1 MGGAYP
7 VTVRDRRQPLNVR
20 PKEFRKQLSL
30 DIAQL
35 REDLSH
41 LRYGAIMLADLLPRT
56 SWLDGGHIAVGRQY
70 LSQQLSRDFVGA
82 RLTQRSVTRLDVI
95 DSSLSHRVKSR
106 GARCIGKLSKGRYR
120 QVVVGS
126 VIVGTPVI
134 GQEEDAG
141 RSAPSAS
148 SKDLLLTGIDKALLT
163 RALRWRRTAAA
174 VRPRR
179 SASSLAVDGP
189 LCRMDD
195 ITRSLVGLSTVSCL
209 CSPTMSRP
217 ATATSVSVE
226 FFTTPLLPKRG
237 LVQVSQP

>member
-1 MGGAYP
+1 MGSAYP

-35 REDLSH
+35 REDLGH
-41 LRYGAIMLADLLPRT
+41 LRYGAIMLTDLLPRT
-56 SWLDGGHIAVGRQY
+56 SWLNGGHIAVGRQY

-148 SKDLLLTGIDKALLT
+148 SKDLLLTGIDKALT
-163 RALRWRRTAAA
+163 HKSAEMATYRRRCQTKTIGQFTGRRRTIVQDGRHHTISRGA
-174 VRPRR
+174 VH
-179 SASSLAVDGP
+179 SLLLVLADDVATCDGH
-189 LCRMDD
+189 LG
-195 ITRSLVGLSTVSCL
+195 VGRIFHNSIV
-209 CSPTMSRP
+209 
-217 ATATSVSVE
+217 A
-226 FFTTPLLPKRG
+226 
-237 LVQVSQP
+237 

>member
-1 MGGAYP
+1 S
-7 VTVRDRRQPLNVR
+7 VRKNTREGR
-20 PKEFRKQLSL
+20 P
-30 DIAQL
+30 
-35 REDLSH
+35 
-41 LRYGAIMLADLLPRT
+41 LPRAPKT
-56 SWLDGGHIAVGRQY
+56 FF
-70 LSQQLSRDFVGA
+70 SRE
-82 RLTQRSVTRLDVI
+82 STRP
-95 DSSLSHRVKSR
+95 R
-106 GARCIGKLSKGRYR
+106 
-120 QVVVGS
+120 
-126 VIVGTPVI
+126 
-134 GQEEDAG
+134 
-141 RSAPSAS
+141 
-148 SKDLLLTGIDKALLT
+148 LT

-195 ITRSLVGLSTVSCL
+195 ITRSLVGLSAVSCS

>member
-41 LRYGAIMLADLLPRT
+41 LRYRAIMLADLLPRT

-148 SKDLLLTGIDKALLT
+148 SKDLLLTGIDKALT
-163 RALRWRRTAAA
+163 HKSAEMATYRRRCQTKTIGQFAG
-174 VRPRR
+174 
-179 SASSLAVDGP
+179 VDGP